1 MNDEKNMPEYRS
13 GDIVRVF
20 YPYTPKALNEG
31 DESPGKR
38 RYGLVVNAGEDQA
51 VALPI
56 MAISTHSKQTRD
68 PNYKLRDD
76 EIRVPE
82 GVSYFKRSIGKVE
95 IDGVIK
101 TERIE
106 IFDDDEISRKLTAI
120 NLDTKIDVLERY
132 KHSMNIPYYKNKMN
146 EESPEHKEIMQKFEN
161 GIIAEKLQFLTTDLG
176 NCRFEFMEDKKFNI
190 NKIQDLGKS
199 DENKRVH
206 YYAVELKSSDNKD
219 SFFYTF
225 STMKGKNQIAKE
237 WGAAKTGAEWLKED
251 ERYYNLKRDLHKNF
265 SEAPNPH
272 PAKYKTFSTFKEKV
286 LENNL
291 ER

>member
-38 RYGLVVNAGEDQA
+38 RYGLVVNAGKDQA

-56 MAISTHSKQTRD
+56 MGISTHSKQTRD

-76 EIRVPE
+76 EI
-82 GVSYFKRSIGKVE
+82 
-95 IDGVIK
+95 
-101 TERIE
+101 
-106 IFDDDEISRKLTAI
+106 SRKLTAI
-120 NLDTKIDVLERY
+120 SLDTKIDVLERY

-146 EESPEHKEIMQKFEN
+146 EESPEHKKIMQRFEN
-161 GIIAEKLQFLTTDLG
+161 GIIAEKLQFFTTDLG
-176 NCRFEFMEDKKFNI
+176 NCRYEFMEDKKFNI

-219 SFFYTF
+219 SFFIHL
-225 STMKGKNQIAKE
+225 Q
-237 WGAAKTGAEWLKED
+237 L
-251 ERYYNLKRDLHKNF
+251 
-265 SEAPNPH
+265 
-272 PAKYKTFSTFKEKV
+272 
-286 LENNL
+286 
-291 ER
+291 